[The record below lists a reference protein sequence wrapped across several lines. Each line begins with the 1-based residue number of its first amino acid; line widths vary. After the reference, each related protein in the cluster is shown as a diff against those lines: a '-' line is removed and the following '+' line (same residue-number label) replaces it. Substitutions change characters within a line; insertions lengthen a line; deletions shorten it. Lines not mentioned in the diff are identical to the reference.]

1 MMQTGLQGK
10 YSMVLNDFAKRS
22 LLLFALVFL
31 IMPVDAHPGR
41 TDENGG
47 HYNRSTGEYH
57 YHHGY
62 PAHQHTGGVCQ
73 YAYDDKTGK
82 QPWSSDISNHSKF
95 EDDNSILTEEVNDDS
110 GKSNVIKNPTSD
122 SKEEPILDR
131 ILIAVFLLIIVGP
144 IIFSILYQISII
156 IYVALDSVHA
166 FDKIRKR
173 KKERHMKND

>member
-1 MMQTGLQGK
+1 MDRIRRFSIV
-10 YSMVLNDFAKRS
+10 SMII
-22 LLLFALVFL
+22 L
-31 IMPVDAHPGR
+31 ILIVPASAHPGR
-41 TDENGG
+41 TDANGG

-62 PAHQHTGGVCQ
+62 PAHQHTGGVCP

-82 QPWSSDISNHSKF
+82 QPGSSDISNHSKF
-95 EDDNSILTEEVNDDS
+95 EDDNSSLTEEVNDDS
-110 GKSNVIKNPTSD
+110 GKSNVIKNSTSD

-131 ILIAVFLLIIVGP
+131 ILIAVFLIIIVGP
-144 IIFSILYQISII
+144 IIFSILSQISII